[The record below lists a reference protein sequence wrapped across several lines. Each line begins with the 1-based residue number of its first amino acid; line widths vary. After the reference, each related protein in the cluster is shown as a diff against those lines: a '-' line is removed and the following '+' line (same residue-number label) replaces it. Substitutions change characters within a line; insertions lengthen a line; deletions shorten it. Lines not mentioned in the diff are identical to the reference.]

1 VVRCRVVVTGRVQG
15 VFYRQSCRREAVNA
29 GVGGWVRN
37 TPEGTVEAVLEGED
51 AAVGRV
57 VAWMRIGPPHA
68 VVTDVQVTTE
78 APVGER
84 NFSVR

>member
-1 VVRCRVVVTGRVQG
+1 M
-15 VFYRQSCRREAVNA
+15 
-29 GVGGWVRN
+29 
-37 TPEGTVEAVLEGED
+37 EAVLEGED
-51 AAVGRV
+51 VAVGRV